1 MSLHSQGKS
10 GENITR
16 FEEFRP
22 MSNIIGIDVSK
33 ASLDCAYLRDADQ
46 KRAKRI
52 GCYNQVR
59 CFAAL
64 VAWAEARSAL
74 PITSLAFV
82 IEPTHIYHEQLVQ
95 FLHNLGATVYLVNPG
110 RVRKFAEGIGILS
123 KNDLVDADLLVRY
136 GLMARNLIAWVPV
149 PQELNDLRSLLNRL
163 DVLERNLRS
172 ELNRQE
178 KIGKTMVFHR
188 LEQQS
193 IARAVKRLKAEIITF
208 KRAIGQCIKST
219 SSLQRN
225 FNLLLTIPGVGAKT
239 AWVMMVILGSRTF
252 RSAPEVASF
261 LGLNPIEKRSGKSQ
275 YRRPRLS
282 KSGSGHY
289 RQQLFFPAMVATR
302 KNPDIQ
308 ALYERLL
315 AADKTKMC
323 ALGAAMRKLVHICYG
338 VVKNQ
343 TPYQVQTIPS

>member
-1 MSLHSQGKS
+1 
-10 GENITR
+10 
-16 FEEFRP
+16 
-22 MSNIIGIDVSK
+22 MSNIIAIDVSK
-33 ASLDCAYLRDADQ
+33 TSLDCAYLRDPDQ
-46 KRAKRI
+46 DKAKRKS
-52 GCYNQVR
+52 CPNKVR
-59 CFAAL
+59 CFASL
-64 VAWAEARSAL
+64 VAWATARSGL
-74 PITSLAFV
+74 PVQALAFI
-82 IEPTHIYHEQLVQ
+82 IEPTHVYHEQLVQ
-95 FLHNLGATVYLVNPG
+95 FLHKAGATVYLVNPG

-123 KNDLVDADLLVRY
+123 KNDLVDADLLTRY
-136 GLMARNLIAWVPV
+136 GLIARNLIAWTPV

-178 KIGKTMVFHR
+178 KVGKAMVFHR

-208 KRAIGQCIKST
+208 KRAIRQCIKST
-219 SSLQRN
+219 TVLQQH
-225 FNLLLTIPGVGAKT
+225 FDLLCTIPGVGAKT
-239 AWVMMVILGSRTF
+239 AWVMIVILGSRDF

-261 LGLNPIEKRSGKSQ
+261 LGLNPIEKRSGNSQ

-289 RQQLFFPAMVATR
+289 RQKLYFPAMVATR
-302 KNPDIQ
+302 KNPDIKD
-308 ALYERLL
+308 LYERLL

-343 TPYQVQTIPS
+343 TPYQAQTIPS

>member
-1 MSLHSQGKS
+1 
-10 GENITR
+10 
-16 FEEFRP
+16 

-33 ASLDCAYLRDADQ
+33 AGLDCAYLHDPDQ
-46 KRAKRI
+46 DKAKRKS
-52 GCYNQVR
+52 CPNKVR
-59 CFAAL
+59 CFASL
-64 VAWAEARSAL
+64 VTWATARSGL
-74 PITSLAFV
+74 PVQALAFI
-82 IEPTHIYHEQLVQ
+82 IEPTHVYHEQLVQ
-95 FLHNLGATVYLVNPG
+95 FLHNTGATVYLVNPG

-123 KNDLVDADLLVRY
+123 KNDLVDADLLTRY
-136 GLMARNLIAWVPV
+136 GLIARNLIAYQPV
-149 PQELNDLRSLLNRL
+149 AQEVNDLRSLLNRL
-163 DVLERNLRS
+163 EVLERLLRS

-193 IARAVKRLKAEIITF
+193 IARSVKRQKTEIMTF
-208 KRAIGQCIKST
+208 KKAIRQCIKLT
-219 SSLQRN
+219 PSLQLR
-225 FNLLLTIPGVGAKT
+225 FDLLCTIPGVGPKT
-239 AWVMMVILGSRTF
+239 AWIMLVILGSRTF

-282 KSGSGHY
+282 KSGSGNY

-343 TPYQVQTIPS
+343 APYRPQIVKS

>member
-1 MSLHSQGKS
+1 MSH
-10 GENITR
+10 
-16 FEEFRP
+16 
-22 MSNIIGIDVSK
+22 IIGIDVSK

-46 KRAKRI
+46 NKAKRR
-52 GCYNQVR
+52 GCHNDVQ
-59 CFAAL
+59 CFPAL
-64 VAWAEARSAL
+64 LAWAEARSEL
-74 PITSLAFV
+74 PVASLAFI

-95 FLHNLGATVYLVNPG
+95 FLHDSGASVYLVNPS

-136 GLMARNLIAWVPV
+136 GLMARKLIAWAPV

-178 KIGKTMVFHR
+178 KVGKAMVFHR

-193 IARAVKRLKAEIITF
+193 IARSVKRLKAEIMTF
-208 KRAIGQCIKST
+208 KGAIGQCIQST
-219 SSLQRN
+219 PLLQKR
-225 FNLLLTIPGVGAKT
+225 FDLLCSIPGVGAKT
-239 AWVMMVILGSRTF
+239 AWIMIVILGSRPF

-261 LGLNPIEKRSGKSQ
+261 LGLNPIEKRSGKSE

-289 RQQLFFPAMVATR
+289 RQQLYFPAMVATR
-302 KNPDIQ
+302 KNPDIK

-343 TPYQVQTIPS
+343 TPYQAQTV

>member
-1 MSLHSQGKS
+1 MSVKS
-10 GENITR
+10 
-16 FEEFRP
+16 
-22 MSNIIGIDVSK
+22 
-33 ASLDCAYLRDADQ
+33 SLDCAYLRDPDQ
-46 KRAKRI
+46 DKAKRKS
-52 GCYNQVR
+52 CPNEVR
-59 CFAAL
+59 CFASL
-64 VAWAEARSAL
+64 VAWAEARSGL
-74 PITSLAFV
+74 PVQALAFV
-82 IEPTHIYHEQLVQ
+82 MEPTHVYHEQLVQ
-95 FLHNLGATVYLVNPG
+95 FLHHAGATVYLVNPG

-123 KNDLVDADLLVRY
+123 KNDLVDADLLTRY
-136 GLMARNLIAWVPV
+136 GLIARNLIAYQPV
-149 PQELNDLRSLLNRL
+149 AQEVNDLRSLLNRL
-163 DVLERNLRS
+163 EVLERNLRS

-193 IARAVKRLKAEIITF
+193 IARTVKRLKTEIMTF

-219 SSLQRN
+219 LSLQQN
-225 FNLLLTIPGVGAKT
+225 FNLLCTIPGVGAKT
-239 AWVMMVILGSRTF
+239 AWVMLVILGSRSF

-282 KSGSGHY
+282 KSGSGNY
-289 RQQLFFPAMVATR
+289 RQQLYFPAMVATR

-343 TPYQVQTIPS
+343 TPYQAQTQTVQS

>member
-1 MSLHSQGKS
+1 
-10 GENITR
+10 
-16 FEEFRP
+16 

-33 ASLDCAYLRDADQ
+33 ASLDCAYLRDPDQ
-46 KRAKRI
+46 KRAKRLN
-52 GCYNQVR
+52 CHNEVS

-64 VAWAEARSAL
+64 VAWAEARSGL
-74 PITSLAFV
+74 PVQSLAFI

-95 FLHNLGATVYLVNPG
+95 FLHNTGATVHLVNPG

-136 GLMARNLIAWVPV
+136 GLMARNLIAWVPM
-149 PQELNDLRSLLNRL
+149 PQEFNDLRSLLNRL

-178 KIGKTMVFHR
+178 KAGKTMVFHR

-193 IARAVKRLKAEIITF
+193 IARTVKRLKAEIITF

-239 AWVMMVILGSRTF
+239 AWVMIVILGSRNF

-261 LGLNPIEKRSGKSQ
+261 LGLNPIEKRSGQSQ

-302 KNPDIQ
+302 KNPDIK

-338 VVKNQ
+338 VIKTQ
-343 TPYQVQTIPS
+343 TPYQVQTTLS

>member
-1 MSLHSQGKS
+1 MSH
-10 GENITR
+10 
-16 FEEFRP
+16 
-22 MSNIIGIDVSK
+22 IIGIDVSK
-33 ASLDCAYLRDADQ
+33 ASLDCAYVRDPDQ
-46 KRAKRI
+46 QKVQRRTCK
-52 GCYNQVR
+52 NEVN
-59 CFAAL
+59 CFASL
-64 VAWAEARSAL
+64 VAWAAARSGR
-74 PITSLAFV
+74 PVQSLAFI
-82 IEPTHIYHEQLVQ
+82 IEPTHVYHEQLVQ
-95 FLHNLGATVYLVNPG
+95 FLHRTGATVYLVNPG
-110 RVRKFAEGIGILS
+110 KVRKFAEGIGILS
-123 KNDLVDADLLVRY
+123 KNDLIDADLLVRY
-136 GLMARNLIAWVPV
+136 GLMARNLIAYAPV
-149 PQELNDLRSLLNRL
+149 AQELNDLRSLLNRL
-163 DVLERNLRS
+163 DVLERNLRG

-193 IARAVKRLKAEIITF
+193 IARSAKQLKTEITRF
-208 KRAIGQCIKST
+208 KQAIRQCVHST
-219 SSLQRN
+219 PWLQQR
-225 FNLLLTIPGVGAKT
+225 FDLLCTIPGVGAKT
-239 AWVMMVILGSRTF
+239 AWVMLVILGSREF

-289 RQQLFFPAMVATR
+289 RQLLFFPAMVATR

-343 TPYQVQTIPS
+343 TPYQAQTRSS

>member
-1 MSLHSQGKS
+1 
-10 GENITR
+10 
-16 FEEFRP
+16 

-33 ASLDCAYLRDADQ
+33 ASLDCAYLRDPDQ
-46 KRAKRI
+46 KKTKRLR
-52 GCYNQVR
+52 CDNDMN
-59 CFAAL
+59 CFASL
-64 VAWAEARSAL
+64 VAWAETRSEL
-74 PITSLAFV
+74 PVGSLAFI
-82 IEPTHIYHEQLVQ
+82 IEPTHVYHEQLVQ
-95 FLHNLGATVYLVNPG
+95 FLYNSGATVYLVNPG
-110 RVRKFAEGIGILS
+110 KVRKFAEGIGILS
-123 KNDLVDADLLVRY
+123 KNDLIDADLLVRY
-136 GLMARNLIAWVPV
+136 GLLAKKLNAYAPV
-149 PQELNDLRSLLNRL
+149 AQEVNDLRSLLNRL
-163 DVLERNLRS
+163 EVLERNLRS

-178 KIGKTMVFHR
+178 KVGKTMVFHR

-208 KRAIGQCIKST
+208 KRAIRECINSAP
-219 SSLQRN
+219 SLRQN
-225 FNLLLTIPGVGAKT
+225 FDLLQTIPGVGAKT
-239 AWVMMVILGSRTF
+239 AWIMMVILGSRSF

-282 KSGSGHY
+282 KSGSRHY
-289 RQQLFFPAMVATR
+289 RQQLYFPAIVATR
-302 KNPDIQ
+302 KNPDIK

-343 TPYQVQTIPS
+343 TPYTAQSIPS

>member
-1 MSLHSQGKS
+1 
-10 GENITR
+10 
-16 FEEFRP
+16 

-33 ASLDCAYLRDADQ
+33 ASLDCAYLRDPDQ
-46 KRAKRI
+46 DKAKRKS
-52 GCYNQVR
+52 CHNEVR
-59 CFAAL
+59 CFASL
-64 VAWAEARSAL
+64 LAWAAARSGL
-74 PITSLAFV
+74 PVSALAFI
-82 IEPTHIYHEQLVQ
+82 IEPTHVYHEQLVQ
-95 FLHNLGATVYLVNPG
+95 FLHKAGATVYLVNPG

-136 GLMARNLIAWVPV
+136 GLMARNLIAYAPV

-178 KIGKTMVFHR
+178 KVGKAMVFHR

-193 IARAVKRLKAEIITF
+193 IARSVKRLKAEIMTF
-208 KRAIGQCIKST
+208 KRAIRQCIKST
-219 SSLQRN
+219 TVLQQH
-225 FNLLLTIPGVGAKT
+225 FELLCTIPGVGAKT
-239 AWVMMVILGSRTF
+239 AWVMIVILGSRPF

-289 RQQLFFPAMVATR
+289 RQQLYFPAMVATR
-302 KNPDIQ
+302 KNPDVQ

-343 TPYQVQTIPS
+343 TPYQAQSAQP

>member
-1 MSLHSQGKS
+1 
-10 GENITR
+10 
-16 FEEFRP
+16 

-33 ASLDCAYLRDADQ
+33 ASLDCAFLRDAEQ
-46 KRAKRI
+46 KRTKRLR
-52 GCYNQVR
+52 CENDVS
-59 CFAAL
+59 CFASL
-64 VAWAEARSAL
+64 LAWATARSGL
-74 PITSLAFV
+74 PVQALAFI
-82 IEPTHIYHEQLVQ
+82 IEPTHVYHEQLVQ
-95 FLHNLGATVYLVNPG
+95 FLHKAGATVYLVNPG

-123 KNDLVDADLLVRY
+123 KNDLVDADLLTRY
-136 GLMARNLIAWVPV
+136 GLIARNLIAWTPV
-149 PQELNDLRSLLNRL
+149 AQELNDLRSLLNRL

-178 KIGKTMVFHR
+178 KVGKAMVFHR

-193 IARAVKRLKAEIITF
+193 IARTVKRLKAEIITF
-208 KRAIGQCIKST
+208 KRAIRQCIKST
-219 SSLQRN
+219 TVLQQH
-225 FNLLLTIPGVGAKT
+225 FDLLCTIPGVGAKT
-239 AWVMMVILGSRTF
+239 AWVMIVILGSRDF

-261 LGLNPIEKRSGKSQ
+261 LGLNPIEKRSGNSQ

-289 RQQLFFPAMVATR
+289 RQKLYFPAMVATR
-302 KNPDIQ
+302 KNPDIKD
-308 ALYERLL
+308 LYERLL

-343 TPYQVQTIPS
+343 TPYQAQTIPS

>member
-1 MSLHSQGKS
+1 
-10 GENITR
+10 
-16 FEEFRP
+16 
-22 MSNIIGIDVSK
+22 
-33 ASLDCAYLRDADQ
+33 
-46 KRAKRI
+46 
-52 GCYNQVR
+52 
-59 CFAAL
+59 
-64 VAWAEARSAL
+64 
-74 PITSLAFV
+74 
-82 IEPTHIYHEQLVQ
+82 
-95 FLHNLGATVYLVNPG
+95 VNPG
-110 RVRKFAEGIGILS
+110 KVRKFAEGIGILS
-123 KNDLVDADLLVRY
+123 KNDLIDADLLVRY
-136 GLMARNLIAWVPV
+136 GLMARNLIAYVPV
-149 PQELNDLRSLLNRL
+149 AQELNGLRSLLNRL
-163 DVLERNLRS
+163 DVLERNLRG

-193 IARAVKRLKAEIITF
+193 IARSAKQLKTEITRF
-208 KRAIGQCIKST
+208 KQAIRECVHST
-219 SSLQRN
+219 PWLQQR
-225 FNLLLTIPGVGAKT
+225 FDLLCTIPGVGAKT
-239 AWVMMVILGSRTF
+239 AWVMLVILGSREF

-289 RQQLFFPAMVATR
+289 RQLLYFPAMVATR
-302 KNPDIQ
+302 KNPDIK

-343 TPYQVQTIPS
+343 TPYQAQTVQP

>member
-1 MSLHSQGKS
+1 MSH
-10 GENITR
+10 
-16 FEEFRP
+16 
-22 MSNIIGIDVSK
+22 IIGIDVSK

-46 KRAKRI
+46 KRPKRFT
-52 GCYNQVR
+52 CQNEVC

-64 VAWAEARSAL
+64 LAWAEERSERPAA
-74 PITSLAFV
+74 SLAFI

-95 FLHNLGATVYLVNPG
+95 FLHNSGATVYLVNPG

-123 KNDLVDADLLVRY
+123 KNDLIDADLLVRY
-136 GLMARNLIAWVPV
+136 GLMAKKLIAWAPV

-193 IARAVKRLKAEIITF
+193 IARTIKRLKAEIMTF
-208 KRAIGQCIKST
+208 KGAIGQCIQST
-219 SSLQRN
+219 PSLQQR
-225 FNLLLTIPGVGAKT
+225 FDLLCTIPGVGAKT
-239 AWVMMVILGSRTF
+239 AWIMIVILASRPF
-252 RSAPEVASF
+252 MSAPEVASF
-261 LGLNPIEKRSGKSQ
+261 LGLNPIEKRSGNSQ

-282 KSGSGHY
+282 KSGSGNY
-289 RQQLFFPAMVATR
+289 RQKLYFPAMVATR
-302 KNPDIQ
+302 KNPDIK

-338 VVKNQ
+338 VMKNQ
-343 TPYQVQTIPS
+343 TPYQVQTTQS

>member
-1 MSLHSQGKS
+1 
-10 GENITR
+10 
-16 FEEFRP
+16 

-33 ASLDCAYLRDADQ
+33 ASLDCAYLRDVDQ
-46 KRAKRI
+46 QRAMRK
-52 GCYNQVR
+52 GCQNDVS
-59 CFAAL
+59 CFASL
-64 VAWAEARSAL
+64 VDWAEARSGL
-74 PITSLAFV
+74 PVEALAFV
-82 IEPTHIYHEQLVQ
+82 IEPTHVYHEQLVQ
-95 FLHNLGATVYLVNPG
+95 FLHNTGATVYLVNPG
-110 RVRKFAEGIGILS
+110 KVRKFAEGIGILS
-123 KNDLVDADLLVRY
+123 KNDLVDADLLARY
-136 GLMARNLIAWVPV
+136 GLLARKLIAWAPV

-163 DVLERNLRS
+163 EVLERNRRS

-188 LEQQS
+188 LEKQS
-193 IARAVKRLKAEIITF
+193 IARTVKRLKAEIMTF
-208 KRAIGQCIKST
+208 KNAIRQCIKST
-219 SSLQRN
+219 PSLQHN
-225 FNLLLTIPGVGAKT
+225 FYLLCTIPGVGAKT
-239 AWVMMVILGSRTF
+239 AWVMLVILGSRQF

-282 KSGSGHY
+282 KSGSGYY
-289 RQQLFFPAMVATR
+289 RQQLYFPAMVATR
-302 KNPDIQ
+302 KNPDIK

-343 TPYQVQTIPS
+343 TPYQAQTVQP

>member
-1 MSLHSQGKS
+1 
-10 GENITR
+10 
-16 FEEFRP
+16 

-33 ASLDCAYLRDADQ
+33 ASLDCAYLRDPDQ
-46 KRAKRI
+46 KRVKRLR
-52 GCYNQVR
+52 CQNDVS
-59 CFAAL
+59 CFASL
-64 VAWAEARSAL
+64 VTWAETKSGL
-74 PITSLAFV
+74 SVQSLAFV
-82 IEPTHIYHEQLVQ
+82 IEPTHVYHEQLVQ
-95 FLHNLGATVYLVNPG
+95 FLHSTGTTVYLVNPG

-123 KNDLVDADLLVRY
+123 KNDLVDADLLTRY
-136 GLMARNLIAWVPV
+136 GLLARKLIAYQPV
-149 PQELNDLRSLLNRL
+149 AQEVNDLRSLLNRL

-178 KIGKTMVFHR
+178 KVGKTMVFHR
-188 LEQQS
+188 LERQS
-193 IARAVKRLKAEIITF
+193 IARAVKRLKAEIMTF
-208 KRAIGQCIKST
+208 KRAIRARVKST
-219 SSLQRN
+219 TSLQQP
-225 FNLLLTIPGVGAKT
+225 FDLLCTIPGVGAKT
-239 AWVMMVILGSRTF
+239 AWIMLVILGSRPF

-261 LGLNPIEKRSGKSQ
+261 LGLNPIEKRSGKSE

-289 RQQLFFPAMVATR
+289 RQQLYFPAMVATR
-302 KNPDIQ
+302 KNPDIK

-343 TPYQVQTIPS
+343 TPYQEQTVQP

>member
-1 MSLHSQGKS
+1 
-10 GENITR
+10 
-16 FEEFRP
+16 

-33 ASLDCAYLRDADQ
+33 ASLDSAYLRDPDQ
-46 KRAKRI
+46 EKAKRKS
-52 GCYNQVR
+52 CHNEVR
-59 CFAAL
+59 CFASL
-64 VAWAEARSAL
+64 VAWAEARSGL
-74 PITSLAFV
+74 PVQSLAFV
-82 IEPTHIYHEQLVQ
+82 IEPTHVYHEQLVQ
-95 FLHNLGATVYLVNPG
+95 FLHHAGATVYLVNPG

-123 KNDLVDADLLVRY
+123 KNDLVDADLLTRY
-136 GLMARNLIAWVPV
+136 GLIARNLIAYQPV
-149 PQELNDLRSLLNRL
+149 AQEVNDLRSLLNRL
-163 DVLERNLRS
+163 GVLERHLRS

-188 LEQQS
+188 LEQQT
-193 IARAVKRLKAEIITF
+193 IAQTIKRLRTEIMTF
-208 KRAIGQCIKST
+208 KRAIRQCIKST
-219 SSLQRN
+219 PSLQQ
-225 FNLLLTIPGVGAKT
+225 NLDLLCTIPGVGAKT
-239 AWVMMVILGSRTF
+239 AWVMLVILGSRTF

-282 KSGSGHY
+282 KSGSGNY
-289 RQQLFFPAMVATR
+289 RQQLYFPAMVATR

-315 AADKTKMC
+315 AADKSKMC

-343 TPYQVQTIPS
+343 TPYQAQSAQP

>member
-1 MSLHSQGKS
+1 VSLHSQGKS
-10 GENITR
+10 GEDITR
-16 FEEFRP
+16 LEEYRP
-22 MSNIIGIDVSK
+22 MSHIIGIDVSK

-46 KRAKRI
+46 KRAKRLT
-52 GCYNQVR
+52 CQNDVC
-59 CFAAL
+59 CFAEL
-64 VAWAEARSAL
+64 LAWAEARSGL
-74 PITSLAFV
+74 PAASLAFI

-95 FLHNLGATVYLVNPG
+95 FLHNSGATVYLVNPG

-136 GLMARNLIAWVPV
+136 GLMARKLIAWAPV

-193 IARAVKRLKAEIITF
+193 IARTIKRLKAEIMTF
-208 KRAIGQCIKST
+208 KGAIGQCIQST
-219 SSLQRN
+219 PSLQQR
-225 FNLLLTIPGVGAKT
+225 FDLLCTIPGVGAKT
-239 AWVMMVILGSRTF
+239 AWIMIVILGSRSF

-289 RQQLFFPAMVATR
+289 RQKLYFPAMVATR
-302 KNPDIQ
+302 KNPDIK

-343 TPYQVQTIPS
+343 TPYQAQTV

>member
-1 MSLHSQGKS
+1 
-10 GENITR
+10 
-16 FEEFRP
+16 

-33 ASLDCAYLRDADQ
+33 VSLDCAYLRDPDQ
-46 KRAKRI
+46 KKAKRK
-52 GCYNQVR
+52 R
-59 CFAAL
+59 CHNDVHVFAAL
-64 VAWAEARSAL
+64 VAWAESRSGL
-74 PITSLAFV
+74 PVQALAFI

-95 FLHNLGATVYLVNPG
+95 FLHNTGATVYLVNPG

-136 GLMARNLIAWVPV
+136 GLMARKLIAYTPV
-149 PQELNDLRSLLNRL
+149 PQELNELRSLLNRL

-193 IARAVKRLKAEIITF
+193 IARTVKRLKTEIITF
-208 KRAIGQCIKST
+208 KRAIRQCIKST
-219 SSLQRN
+219 PSLQQ
-225 FNLLLTIPGVGAKT
+225 NLDLLCTIPGVGAKT

-343 TPYQVQTIPS
+343 TPYRPQSAQS

>member
-1 MSLHSQGKS
+1 
-10 GENITR
+10 
-16 FEEFRP
+16 

-46 KRAKRI
+46 DRAKRKT
-52 GCYNQVR
+52 CHNEVR

-64 VAWAEARSAL
+64 VAWAEARSGL
-74 PITSLAFV
+74 PVQSLAFI
-82 IEPTHIYHEQLVQ
+82 IEPTHVYHEQLVQ
-95 FLHNLGATVYLVNPG
+95 FLHNTGATVYLVNPG
-110 RVRKFAEGIGILS
+110 KVRKFAEGIGILS
-123 KNDLVDADLLVRY
+123 KNDLVDADLLARY
-136 GLMARNLIAWVPV
+136 GLLARKLIAWAPV

-163 DVLERNLRS
+163 EVLECNRRR

-188 LEQQS
+188 LEKQS
-193 IARAVKRLKAEIITF
+193 IARTIKRLKAEIRTF
-208 KRAIGQCIKST
+208 KNAIGQCIKST
-219 SSLQRN
+219 PSLQHN
-225 FNLLLTIPGVGAKT
+225 FYLLCTIPGVGAKT
-239 AWVMMVILGSRTF
+239 AWVMLVILGSRTF

-289 RQQLFFPAMVATR
+289 RQQLYFPAMVATR
-302 KNPDIQ
+302 KNPDIK

-315 AADKTKMC
+315 AADKSKMC

-343 TPYQVQTIPS
+343 APYQAQTVKS

>member
-1 MSLHSQGKS
+1 
-10 GENITR
+10 
-16 FEEFRP
+16 

-33 ASLDCAYLRDADQ
+33 ASLDCAYLRDPDQ
-46 KRAKRI
+46 KRAKRLS
-52 GCYNQVR
+52 CKNEVSY
-59 CFAAL
+59 FTAL
-64 VAWAEARSAL
+64 IAWAEARSGL
-74 PITSLAFV
+74 PVQSLAFI

-95 FLHNLGATVYLVNPG
+95 FLHDTGATVHLVNPG

-123 KNDLVDADLLVRY
+123 KNDLVDADLLARY
-136 GLMARNLIAWVPV
+136 GLMARHLNAWAPM
-149 PQELNDLRSLLNRL
+149 PQEFNDLRSLLNRL

-178 KIGKTMVFHR
+178 KVGKTMVFHR

-193 IARAVKRLKAEIITF
+193 IARAVKRLKAEVITF
-208 KRAIGQCIKST
+208 KRAIRECIKST
-219 SSLQRN
+219 PSLQQS
-225 FNLLLTIPGVGAKT
+225 FNLLCTIPGVGAKT
-239 AWVMMVILGSRTF
+239 AWVMIVILGSRHF

-261 LGLNPIEKRSGKSQ
+261 LGLNPIEKRSGQSQ

-315 AADKTKMC
+315 AADKSKMC

-338 VVKNQ
+338 VMKNQ
-343 TPYQVQTIPS
+343 TPYQVQITQS